1 MVPRGRGG
9 QYDGYCAEYCGVQHA
24 KMRIKVIAHTPED
37 FRAWVERRQQPLP
50 EPQTEL
56 QQQGYEIVT
65 GGMCAGCHTIG
76 ATTDGRRLG
85 PDLTH
90 FSSLSVFAG
99 ASYELTE
106 DNLRRWLADSG
117 EMKPGNLMESVRL
130 SEEMIDPVVAY
141 LLMSPAEGDGAPAA
155 TGEAVEAAGDS
166 TPELS
171 ATEPEGAA
179 G

>member
-1 MVPRGRGG
+1 SQTSTRGIPSLHDALPIFALESSDVIASFWVPALAGKLDAIPG
-9 QYDGYCAEYCGVQHA
+9 QQNEMWFRAVEVGEYDGYCAEYCGVQHA

-85 PDLTH
+85 PDL
-90 FSSLSVFAG
+90 
-99 ASYELTE
+99 
-106 DNLRRWLADSG
+106 
-117 EMKPGNLMESVRL
+117 
-130 SEEMIDPVVAY
+130 
-141 LLMSPAEGDGAPAA
+141 
-155 TGEAVEAAGDS
+155 
-166 TPELS
+166 
-171 ATEPEGAA
+171 
-179 G
+179 